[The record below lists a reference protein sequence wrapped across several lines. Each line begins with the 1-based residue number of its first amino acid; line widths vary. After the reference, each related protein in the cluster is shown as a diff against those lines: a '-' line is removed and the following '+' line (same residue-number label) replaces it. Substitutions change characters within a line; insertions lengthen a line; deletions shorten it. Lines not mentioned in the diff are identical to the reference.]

1 MAGKKIKLNEEAIG
15 EILVADTDSNQ
26 VLRLAILTVLR
37 RKKKKRTNTTA
48 TTTTANNNNNNNK
61 PQQK

>member
-1 MAGKKIKLNEEAIG
+1 MAGKKIKLDEEAIG
-15 EILVADTDSNQ
+15 EILFADTDSINQ
-26 VLRLAILTVLR
+26 VLRLAILILR

-48 TTTTANNNNNNNK
+48 TTTTTANNNNK